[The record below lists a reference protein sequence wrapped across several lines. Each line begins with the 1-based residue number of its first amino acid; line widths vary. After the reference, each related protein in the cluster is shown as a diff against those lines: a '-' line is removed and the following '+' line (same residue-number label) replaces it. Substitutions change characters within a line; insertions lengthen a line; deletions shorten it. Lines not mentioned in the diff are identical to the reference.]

1 MNLAALVKRPRMA
14 AGWLPSLCTI
24 ALFAA
29 CSSEAESPSQSS
41 GPSLGAAGMK
51 AAVGGSGAQGPLVV
65 PPANKPPVTA
75 GSSAGPDA
83 PPRTPAAGGGA
94 GAPGTGA
101 SSTLPCDVSS
111 VVAEKCGTC
120 HGSEPIGGAPM
131 SLVTSGDFSKE
142 ITSVRTDPGSKAMV
156 AALVKKRIN
165 DPAMP
170 MPPGELLPESE
181 RTMLNAWLD
190 GGRPSAAAGATCAGG
205 TGQPEPTQPSASTM
219 RVNEKGLN
227 CYTFKNHGVPE
238 PGDTT
243 PYPVPGGE
251 QYVSFYFKSPWTEPS
266 ELVSFATLYDN
277 RKVLHH
283 WLLYTT
289 LGADMDGTFLPGIGT
304 HIGDSAQ
311 LLAGWAV
318 GGNDVEM
325 PTDIALRLPPPGSGV
340 MVEWHFYN
348 AAGLPETDSS
358 AVEICVQP
366 AGTAKNLAGMTWLG
380 TENFNGPLGMPPKV
394 VSEFSGTC
402 IPSRF
407 GMNATDPIRIFTL
420 WPHMHQYGRHMKS
433 QITRANGTTEQVFD
447 KPFDFNYQ
455 ITYDTGLDLYP
466 GDVITSTCTFENT
479 SNASVAFGPS
489 SNQEMCY
496 QFAYSYPAGALDNGV
511 PSLVGATNT
520 CW

>member
-1 MNLAALVKRPRMA
+1 MKVAAFVRRPRMA
-14 AGWLPSLCTI
+14 ALSFTLMT
-24 ALFAA
+24 LAA
-29 CSSEAESPSQSS
+29 CSAEPESSIPSSASSP
-41 GPSLGAAGMK
+41 AAGK
-51 AAVGGSGAQGPLVV
+51 PAAAVGGNGAQAPLVV
-65 PPANKPPVTA
+65 PPASAPSVSA
-75 GSSAGPDA
+75 GSSAAPDA
-83 PPRTPAAGGGA
+83 PAAMGGS
-94 GAPGTGA
+94 PGSGA
-101 SSTLPCDVSS
+101 SLSLPCDVSK
-111 VVAEKCGTC
+111 VVAQKCGTC

-131 SLVTSGDFSKE
+131 SLVTVDDFSRE
-142 ITSVRTDPGSKAMV
+142 IMSVRTEPGAQAKV

-170 MPPGELLPESE
+170 MPPGELLPEPE
-181 RTMLNAWLD
+181 RAMLNAWLD
-190 GGRPSAAAGATCAGG
+190 NGQPAAAAGAACEGG
-205 TGQPEPTQPSASTM
+205 TTDPTPAKPNASTM
-219 RVNEKGLN
+219 RVNEKGLT
-227 CYTFKNHGVPE
+227 CYQFRNHGVPE

-243 PYPVPGGE
+243 PYTVLPGE
-251 QYVSFYFKSPWTEPS
+251 QYISFYFKAPWTTPS
-266 ELVSFATLYDN
+266 ELVSFSTLYDN

-289 LGADMDGTFLPGIGT
+289 LGSEMDGTFLPGIGT
-304 HIGDSAQ
+304 HIGDAAQ

-325 PTDIALRLPPPGSGV
+325 PADVALRLPPPGSGV
-340 MVEWHFYN
+340 MIEWHFYN
-348 AAGLPETDSS
+348 SGGAPEMDGSGI
-358 AVEICVQP
+358 EICVQP
-366 AGTAKNLAGMTWLG
+366 SGTAKNLAGMTWLG

-402 IPSRF
+402 FPSRA
-407 GMNATDPIRIFTL
+407 GMNATDPIHIFTL
-420 WPHMHQYGRHMKS
+420 WPHMHQYGRRMKS
-433 QITRANGTTEQVFD
+433 VVTRANGTVEPVFE

-455 ITYDTGLDLYP
+455 ITYDADIDLYP

-479 SNASVAFGPS
+479 SSSSVAFGPS